1 MSTQV
6 ADIFFRWFPTQTVDP
21 DEHRIRIRWM
31 ERNVGTLVKIAL
43 FIVFFQEL
51 FFFRWFNFVSGPRD
65 AVMEVFRFFFL
76 GYVIANIA
84 VGLLLWGMD
93 QTPLKLIQWVVFTN
107 ALLDSLFLAALT
119 LFTGGFDSVL
129 FWGFLGLIIRNT
141 ISMPEA
147 SLQTTLNILTILCYL
162 SAGAVDIQIVEM
174 ENQLYGEGLSEYTQ
188 AEPFLMRLFLLI
200 MMAVCGHG
208 LQVLLDQQRRSLDE
222 ARVFAQRQA
231 QLQATG
237 RLAAEIAHQIKNPL
251 GIINNAAYS
260 LKRKLSEDQKELSRQ
275 AELIREEVERAD
287 RIITELMGY
296 AQLAEGRV
304 ERLEAPQEIQ
314 HAIEQVFPSG
324 SAYGVEVR
332 TDFAQVLPPL
342 MMQRSHFLEVI
353 VNLLLNARDLLSN
366 YEGGIVQVG
375 AYYGAEYS
383 VTITVDDNGPGVPDE
398 LKNHIFEPYFTTKE
412 KGSGLGLAIVRHN
425 TEMYGGTTQ
434 IEDSA
439 LGGARFVLN
448 FPAKSV
454 MRLQK

>member
-1 MSTQV
+1 MNTT
-6 ADIFFRWFPTQTVDP
+6 AAEPFFRWFPTFPVDP

-31 ERNVGTLVKIAL
+31 ERNIGSLVKIAL

-51 FFFRWFNFVSGPRD
+51 FFFKWFNFVSGPRD

-76 GYVIANIA
+76 GYIIANIA

-93 QTPLKLIQWVVFTN
+93 QTPLKLVRWVVFTN

-141 ISMPEA
+141 ISMPVA

-162 SAGAVDIQIVEM
+162 SAGAVDLQIVEM
-174 ENQLYGEGLSEYTQ
+174 ENQLYGEGLGDYTQ

-208 LQVLLDQQRRSLDE
+208 LQVLLDQQRRSMEE
-222 ARVFAQRQA
+222 ARFSAQRQA
-231 QLQATG
+231 QLHATG

-260 LKRKLSEDQKELSRQ
+260 LKKKLGEGHSELVLQ
-275 AELIREEVERAD
+275 ADLIREEVDRAD

-304 ERLEAPQEIQ
+304 EKLDAPTEIEL
-314 HAIEQVFPSG
+314 AINQVFPPG
-324 SAYGVEVR
+324 SSYGIEVR

-342 MMQRSHFLEVI
+342 MMQRSHLSEVLI
-353 VNLLLNARDLLSN
+353 NILQNARDLLGG
-366 YEGGIVQVG
+366 YEGGVVQIG

-383 VTITVDDNGPGVPDE
+383 VTLVFDDNGPGAPDE
-398 LKNHIFEPYFTTKE
+398 LKKMIFEPYFTTKE
-412 KGSGLGLAIVRHN
+412 KGSGLGLAIVKHN
-425 TEMYGGTTQ
+425 TELYGGTVS
-434 IEDSA
+434 IEDSP
-439 LGGARFVLN
+439 LGGARFILN

-454 MRLQK
+454 MRLQQ